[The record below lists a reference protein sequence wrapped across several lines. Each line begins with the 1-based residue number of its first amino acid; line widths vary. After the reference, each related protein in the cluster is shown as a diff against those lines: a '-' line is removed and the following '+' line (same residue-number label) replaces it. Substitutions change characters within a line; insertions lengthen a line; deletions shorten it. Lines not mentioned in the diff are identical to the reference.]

1 MLRGCVQLSMMGQPI
16 PRHRQ
21 SSLALVSGN
30 GSTPQDL
37 TPPLPILQIA
47 YVTVAGKYLKG
58 AGLREK
64 GATWGQ
70 KVVGAGYAQV
80 TIVLELSN
88 SNTEELKL

>member
-1 MLRGCVQLSMMGQPI
+1 MLEVTHRIAWGATSDWQLGGVYS
-16 PRHRQ
+16 R
-21 SSLALVSGN
+21 S
-30 GSTPQDL
+30 
-37 TPPLPILQIA
+37 QIA

-80 TIVLELSN
+80 TPGQHCACASCRLRAKVSTCIVNMKTISR
-88 SNTEELKL
+88 